1 MNPFDPFDILD
12 QLHSV
17 EPSEELLKAEREL
30 QEDSDRGVDLVATLI
45 VAAILGLIALACWA
59 GWRW

>member
-1 MNPFDPFDILD
+1 MSPFDPFDILD
-12 QLHSV
+12 QLHGV

-45 VAAILGLIALACWA
+45 VAAILGLIALAIWA